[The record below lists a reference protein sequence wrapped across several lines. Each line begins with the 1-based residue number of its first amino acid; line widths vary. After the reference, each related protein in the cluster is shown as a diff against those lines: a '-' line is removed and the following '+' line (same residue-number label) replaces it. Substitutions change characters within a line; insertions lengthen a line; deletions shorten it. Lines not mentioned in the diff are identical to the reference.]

1 MGAISLAGQVQRK
14 LQRLYALDDLPSVE
28 EFAFPCGEEEREQVL
43 LRQDEGGVELAVRL
57 PPDGLRPG
65 ARGLSF
71 DDVCQ
76 VIEGVSHFVYLAW
89 RIGQD
94 LPATHLELELQ
105 AEVDKFALLALDPLL
120 RAERIVVRNIHSK
133 LYEQASYLHGAETE
147 EGRRYRLASGL
158 AARFWA
164 RLGAGG
170 AAREATVTKLRAFH
184 RGGQAD
190 KIRLAL
196 AA

>member
-14 LQRLYALDDLPSVE
+14 LQKLYALDDLPAVE
-28 EFAFPCGEEEREQVL
+28 AFAYPCGEDEREQVL
-43 LRQDEGGVELAVRL
+43 LREDEGGVELAVRL

-120 RAERIVVRNIHSK
+120 RAERSLAWSMHAR

-164 RLGAGG
+164 RLGAAG

>member
-1 MGAISLAGQVQRK
+1 MGLISLAGQVQRK
-14 LQRLYALDDLPSVE
+14 LQWLYALDELPPVE
-28 EFAFPCGEEEREQVL
+28 DFASPCGEDEREQVL
-43 LRQDEGGVELAVRL
+43 LREQEGEVELAVRL
-57 PPDGLRPG
+57 PPEGLCPG

-71 DDVCQ
+71 DAVCQ

-94 LPATHLELELQ
+94 LPTTHLELELQ
-105 AEVDKFALLALDPLL
+105 AEVDKFALLALDPFL
-120 RAERIVVRNIHSK
+120 RAEQRIVQSIHAR
-133 LYEQASYLHGAETE
+133 LYEQVSYLHGAETE
-147 EGRRYRLASGL
+147 EGRRYRLASRL

-164 RLGAGG
+164 KLGARK
-170 AAREATVTKLRAFH
+170 AAREATVTRLRAFH
-184 RGGQAD
+184 RGGQAE